1 MAAGLAL
8 MFVAPLLI
16 NVTPS
21 RVFWTDADQVRYQK
35 ASADFHAA
43 SYEVRDMDPRRTFH
57 GQGGT
62 PVDPVAA
69 KAQYEAARAE
79 FEAQKA
85 RLESAQSGPAWMKWL
100 CRVAGMALAAA
111 GAYYHLR
118 SRTRPPKLRPATDK
132 VGQVR

>member
-16 NVTPS
+16 NLAPS
-21 RVFWTDADQVRYQK
+21 RAFWSDADQVRYQK

-69 KAQYEAARAE
+69 KAKYEAARAA
-79 FEAQKA
+79 FEAQRA
-85 RLESAQSGPAWMKWL
+85 RLESAQSGPSWMKWL
-100 CRVAGMALAAA
+100 CRLAGMALAAA
-111 GAYYHLR
+111 GAFYHLR
-118 SRTRPPKLRPATDK
+118 HRPCRAKPPAATDK